1 MEASG
6 HDRSN
11 GFLLLLLLF
20 FIYIFI
26 FESNHKVALK
36 ITLSINTKSLL
47 CANREIYVDGSYTK
61 LKGLRGTRHVWSV
74 HFCDKR

>member
-1 MEASG
+1 MIT
-6 HDRSN
+6 
-11 GFLLLLLLF
+11 

-47 CANREIYVDGSYTK
+47 CVNRQIYVDGSYTK
-61 LKGLRGTRHVWSV
+61 LKGLKGNNHVQSV
-74 HFCDKR
+74 HFYDKW